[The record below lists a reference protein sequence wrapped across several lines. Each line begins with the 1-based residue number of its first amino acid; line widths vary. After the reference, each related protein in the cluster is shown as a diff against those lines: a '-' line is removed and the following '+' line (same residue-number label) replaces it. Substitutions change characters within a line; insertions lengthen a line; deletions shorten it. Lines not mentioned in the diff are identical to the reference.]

1 MLKNGIDQKI
11 FDDLEPK
18 LQAFGFKHFLQKN
31 WKIKKSL
38 IENKKNTPPQILG
51 TLEKSSS

>member
-1 MLKNGIDQKI
+1 MLKNGIGQKI